1 LKLERT
7 LEVIR
12 THPESY
18 PASTKF
24 PDLRKCVITPQTVAF
39 YRVKTDCIEIAAIL
53 DARQNWQ
60 TP

>member
-1 LKLERT
+1 MTIKLSQEAKEQLEWLLLYIEERWSVRVRDNFILKLERT

-24 PDLRKCVITPQTVAF
+24 PIGL
-39 YRVKTDCIEIAAIL
+39 
-53 DARQNWQ
+53 
-60 TP
+60 